1 MCVLKPCGT
10 LWRSYLILRSS
21 RFKCAMARPK
31 HVLSILH
38 VYIYIYLPLV
48 TSTYHGHFE
57 WQNIRPSPRFVFL
70 MHPLCDLA
78 WVTMTEK
85 LSISGKLARGL
96 DNPKWDVKQIKY
108 DYV

>member
-1 MCVLKPCGT
+1 MVLCGAATLYYVLLDLNVQWHVQNMSSPFCMC
-10 LWRSYLILRSS
+10 
-21 RFKCAMARPK
+21 
-31 HVLSILH
+31 
-38 VYIYIYLPLV
+38 IYIYLRLV

-70 MHPLCDLA
+70 MHPLCDSA